1 VHLGVC
7 VGVCVCACAC
17 ECVCVCVVCGVSRV
31 SRCAVVCH
39 IFEKRPSNVK
49 RDIHIPK
56 ETNPKPTK
64 YVHVVAVQKA
74 VV

>member
-1 VHLGVC
+1 VC
-7 VGVCVCACAC
+7 ECACAC

-39 IFEKRPSNVK
+39 IFEKRPSDVK

-56 ETNPKPTK
+56 ETNPKPTN
-64 YVHVVAVQKA
+64 YVHVVAVHGT